1 MNKQHTLA
9 MSQVKYPRGLRIIE
23 CQECRYAFA
32 VEVDNQNVLQM
43 HTRVKINE
51 GDFEAS
57 HAYFQIP
64 EIEPV
69 LQVSADLDR

>member
-1 MNKQHTLA
+1 MTKEHTLL
-9 MSQVKYPRGLRIIE
+9 MSKVKYPRGLRIIE

-32 VEVDNQNVLQM
+32 VEVDNQNIMQM

-57 HAYFQIP
+57 HAYFHIP
-64 EIEPV
+64 EVEPV
-69 LQVSADLDR
+69 LKISAETHL